1 MTFWFPSKIVWML
14 RIPRPA
20 DLSTP
25 SRLLSASHSVN
36 SKYCQQR
43 VLTFPPRN
51 THGPWPWLFG
61 FCSLKMTSNVPFK
74 TMSCRLCGAG
84 HQCPPTATRKKVLT
98 WGGGWSNGWSIPSP
112 QMQAT
117 PVLTLEVLAKGKELL
132 VPAACG
138 PFPALFRWLTGRAG
152 VTTTKKAGWWCMF
165 AYTDTDKLF
174 TQASLVDLQ
183 DTAD

>member
-98 WGGGWSNGWSIPSP
+98 WEGGGLKQWLVNPLTTDASNSSSNFGGFGKGKGVACASCLWSLPSP
-112 QMQAT
+112 
-117 PVLTLEVLAKGKELL
+117 L
-132 VPAACG
+132 
-138 PFPALFRWLTGRAG
+138 
-152 VTTTKKAGWWCMF
+152 
-165 AYTDTDKLF
+165 
-174 TQASLVDLQ
+174 
-183 DTAD
+183 